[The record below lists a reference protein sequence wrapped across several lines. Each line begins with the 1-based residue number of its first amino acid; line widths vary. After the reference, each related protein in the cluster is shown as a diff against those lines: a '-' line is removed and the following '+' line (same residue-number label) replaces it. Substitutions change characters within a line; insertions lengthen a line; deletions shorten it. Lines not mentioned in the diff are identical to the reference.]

1 MAATTSAMEVTKKT
15 VMRKTSRATFRRR
28 PPPRVKV
35 KAKVRPMRPRKRP
48 LLAAA
53 ARGRK
58 NGTTVRYE
66 SPREMTRVRAS
77 ASRFTVRLGPSSG
90 PRPAWNQSWPRARA
104 TSPGLGRIGEG
115 ELHQTASATPTWTA
129 MMRRKA
135 PAERARLGAKAA
147 RSELV
152 RTRGADYDLHA
163 PVLGPPF
170 RRGVGGHRILLPMGE
185 NADAAGREIDRRLL
199 LQPVL
204 DRERPLFGE
213 GHVALGGSLAVGVAV
228 DLDRRSPRYQ
238 QVPEELV
245 QLAPGRGRESRLPG
259 VEGDLPG
266 AAAHHPP
273 HALPPRQ

>member
-15 VMRKTSRATFRRR
+15 VMRKTSRATFSGR

-77 ASRFTVRLGPSSG
+77 ASRFTVRLVPSSR
-90 PRPAWNQSWPRARA
+90 PRPSWNQSWPRARA

-115 ELHQTASATPTWTA
+115 ELHQTACATPTWPP
-129 MMRRKA
+129 MMRPKA
-135 PAERARLGAKAA
+135 PAETARLGPKAA
-147 RSELV
+147 RSELF
-152 RTRGADYDLHA
+152 RTPRADYDLHA

-170 RRGVGGHRILLPMGE
+170 LPVVGGPLYPLP
-185 NADAAGREIDRRLL
+185 
-199 LQPVL
+199 
-204 DRERPLFGE
+204 
-213 GHVALGGSLAVGVAV
+213 
-228 DLDRRSPRYQ
+228 
-238 QVPEELV
+238 
-245 QLAPGRGRESRLPG
+245 
-259 VEGDLPG
+259 
-266 AAAHHPP
+266 
-273 HALPPRQ
+273 